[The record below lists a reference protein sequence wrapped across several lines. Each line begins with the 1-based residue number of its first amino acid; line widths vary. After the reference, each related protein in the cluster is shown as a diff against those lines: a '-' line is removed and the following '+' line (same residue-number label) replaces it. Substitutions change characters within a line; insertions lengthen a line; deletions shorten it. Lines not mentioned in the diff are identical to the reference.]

1 MGDIESVKLVEK
13 WVFADL
19 SSSTFSEQEQER
31 ILDDI
36 DELEEHLTV
45 WGRRLTKCVKIL
57 SDTGSET
64 IYRRREGDLRSYFI
78 RKGNTLF
85 CIGIGKRKKTFD
97 RDLTQIVE
105 RAKEHRSE
113 S

>member
-1 MGDIESVKLVEK
+1 MG
-13 WVFADL
+13 FADL
-19 SSSTFSEQEQER
+19 SSSTFSEGEQER
-31 ILDDI
+31 VLDGI

-45 WGRRLTKCVKIL
+45 WGRQLTKCVKIL
-57 SDTGSET
+57 SNTGDET
-64 IYRRREGDLRSYFI
+64 VYRRREGDLRSYFI
-78 RKGNTLF
+78 RDGDTLY

-97 RDLTQIVE
+97 RDLTRVVE